1 MFHCE
6 PPEVFLKT
14 LLFLFVVAIVPAAI
28 VGNCLRSKKK
38 SKKLIVTPSSKSKEL
53 SFKEEDKTQKRS
65 EKEISDAHFKVDV
78 KKSEKKYDEFD
89 DDEENPLAKLPVR
102 PRKPPQKPL
111 PSAITPTTPPKTTVV
126 TAKMGPKMES
136 EKPLFPTND
145 NGAPKSCYLN
155 LG

>member
-1 MFHCE
+1 MFI
-6 PPEVFLKT
+6 VA
-14 LLFLFVVAIVPAAI
+14 LLV
-28 VGNCLRSKKK
+28 
-38 SKKLIVTPSSKSKEL
+38 
-53 SFKEEDKTQKRS
+53 
-65 EKEISDAHFKVDV
+65 SDAHFKVDV

-102 PRKPPQKPL
+102 PRKPPQKVYDSYYFLDIYHSQPL
-111 PSAITPTTPPKTTVV
+111 PPAITPTTPPKTTVV

-155 LG
+155 FG